1 MKLAIVVVEDE
12 PEVRDA
18 VLGDLA
24 PFADTVRI
32 EPAEDVDDALEV
44 VDEIDGDGDVVALIL
59 ADHRLPGR
67 SGVDMLVEMAGDER
81 TADARKVLV
90 TGQADQSDT
99 IRAVNQAGLDYY
111 IGKPWDPEELRAA
124 VRDQLTE
131 YVLEVGVDPL
141 PYVSVLDGV
150 RVMEAIR

>member
-44 VDEIDGDGDVVALIL
+44 VDEIDGDGDVVAL
-59 ADHRLPGR
+59 RLPG
-67 SGVDMLVEMAGDER
+67 GGE
-81 TADARKVLV
+81 
-90 TGQADQSDT
+90 
-99 IRAVNQAGLDYY
+99 
-111 IGKPWDPEELRAA
+111 AA
-124 VRDQLTE
+124 VRLVAAPSE
-131 YVLEVGVDPL
+131 
-141 PYVSVLDGV
+141 
-150 RVMEAIR
+150 RR

>member
-44 VDEIDGDGDVVALIL
+44 VDEIDGDGDVVALVL
-59 ADHRLPGR
+59 ADALTDKTG
-67 SGVDMLVEMAGDER
+67 GDCVAEARRNLTAYLDRVAER
-81 TADARKVLV
+81 TR
-90 TGQADQSDT
+90 
-99 IRAVNQAGLDYY
+99 
-111 IGKPWDPEELRAA
+111 W
-124 VRDQLTE
+124 
-131 YVLEVGVDPL
+131 
-141 PYVSVLDGV
+141 
-150 RVMEAIR
+150 

>member
-90 TGQADQSDT
+90 TGQAVAD
-99 IRAVNQAGLDYY
+99 IRAIFFRKWTVRRAFSVSTKMQMP
-111 IGKPWDPEELRAA
+111 KRTRAA
-124 VRDQLTE
+124 NLPTGSSHWPTTSG
-131 YVLEVGVDPL
+131 LPL
-141 PYVSVLDGV
+141 CGAILDT
-150 RVMEAIR
+150 